1 MAPLHNARSSQTL
14 QLSKSPVINREE
26 QEENQAADMIAKV
39 PAAAPK
45 KNGAAK
51 KTSTSS
57 TGSKKRKAPPTT
69 STQQEEEEQQQPQPK
84 RQKKQP
90 QPKRQKKQPQPKRQK
105 KEAKAKPR
113 SPLLTP
119 SSASAPETFSGRSC
133 SPEVPRPEPAKSKDQ
148 EPSVGGS
155 SVPVKPESSDDTPSE
170 LEYPTGL
177 LWYRKTLQS
186 RRTSRREAKIQKWLP
201 LANQLMAAHVEKL
214 AELRGEREAAA
225 AATAPM
231 ESCESRE
238 QEEVE
243 EAAAAGAGA
252 GAERLACCPHR
263 EVEPSDE
270 DDSDDDD
277 DSDSDDEDDWWHGK
291 DLGWSRDEGMEYR
304 DRQPVYGN
312 GY

>member
-1 MAPLHNARSSQTL
+1 MAPVHNDRSSQTL
-14 QLSKSPVINREE
+14 QL
-26 QEENQAADMIAKV
+26 AKV

-69 STQQEEEEQQQPQPK
+69 STQQEKEEQQ
-84 RQKKQP
+84 QP

-119 SSASAPETFSGRSC
+119 SSASAPETFSGQSF
-133 SPEVPRPEPAKSKDQ
+133 SPEVPRPEPAKSEDQ

-155 SVPVKPESSDDTPSE
+155 SVPVKPEGSDDTTSE
-170 LEYPTGL
+170 LEYPTAL
-177 LWYRKTLQS
+177 LWYRKSLQR
-186 RRTSRREAKIQKWLP
+186 RRTSRREATVQKWLS
-201 LANQLMAAHVEKL
+201 LANQLIAAHVEKL
-214 AELRGEREAAA
+214 AKLGGEREAAA
-225 AATAPM
+225 AAAAAAAPM

-243 EAAAAGAGA
+243 EAASAAAAGA

-270 DDSDDDD
+270 DDSDNDD

-291 DLGWSRDEGMEYR
+291 NLGWSRDEGMEYR
-304 DRQPVYGN
+304 DGQPVYGN